1 MLTCPKCKS
10 NMIIN
15 IVYGLPGQSL
25 LQRAAKGKVSL
36 GGCVIDHDSQD
47 YKCKSCNFKFSE
59 MITLEEYLIIVL
71 YFFTKKSYKD
81 LSIEKQKQIKINN
94 AYSQLAHLR
103 WKTMHTE
110 SPDHFGFIYFT
121 LDRGIIESAFRSF
134 ESFKKFPKDKNLQ
147 RKKIDKFK
155 KNLYEKNS
163 GRKTV
168 LEPSNQF
175 IYFELYRYEKTFEI
189 FSKYLKKLP
198 LLETHYL
205 NILANYN
212 FDKENRIRKYER
224 DEELKLLKKTKNQE
238 MYINKDQYRVLEDD
252 HDPPNNFFKKILF
265 MPVAEFTFSKR
276 VNNRLKYTN
285 INFIG
290 NLVQETEYSLSQIPN
305 LGIKSIKEIK
315 KTLKLCGLSIGMKIE
330 NWPSTF
336 EDVKALEKKLGY
348 SDINYAVNKINT
360 I

>member
-15 IVYGLPGQSL
+15 IIYGLPGKIL
-25 LQRAAKGKVSL
+25 RQRADKGEVEI
-36 GGCVIDHDSQD
+36 GGCVIGHDSQD

-59 MITLEEYLIIVL
+59 MITLEEFLIVTL
-71 YFFTKKSYKD
+71 YFFVKKSDKN
-81 LSIEKQKQIKINN
+81 LSIEKQKQVKINN

-110 SPDHFGFIYFT
+110 SPDHYGFIYFT
-121 LDRGIIESAFRSF
+121 LDRGIIESTFRSF
-134 ESFKKFPKDKNLQ
+134 ENFKKLPKNKISQ

-163 GRKTV
+163 GRRTV

-175 IYFELYRYEKTFEI
+175 IYFELYRYEKTYEI
-189 FSKYLKKLP
+189 FSKYLKEAP
-198 LLETHYL
+198 LLRTHYL

-212 FDKENRIRKYER
+212 FNKENKIRKFES
-224 DEELKLLKKTKNQE
+224 DEELKLLKKSKDQE
-238 MYINKDQYRVLEDD
+238 VYVNKDKYVVLEDD
-252 HDPPNNFFKKILF
+252 HDPPNNFFEKILF
-265 MPVAEFTFSKR
+265 KPLTEFTFSVR
-276 VNNRLKYTN
+276 VDNCLQYAN

-290 NLVQETEYSLSQIPN
+290 DLVQKTEYKLLQIPK

-315 KTLKLCGLSIGMKIE
+315 DTLTSLGLSISMNIE
-330 NWPSTF
+330 NWPASF
-336 EDVKALEKKLGY
+336 EDVKVLEKKIGY
-348 SDINYAVNKINT
+348 SNINYAANKINKS
-360 I
+360 

>member
-25 LQRAAKGKVSL
+25 RQRAAKGKVSL

-59 MITLEEYLIIVL
+59 MVTLEEYLIIVL
-71 YFFTKKSYKD
+71 YFFVKKSDKG
-81 LSIEKQKQIKINN
+81 LSIEKQKKVKINN

-103 WKTMHTE
+103 WKIMHTE
-110 SPDHFGFIYFT
+110 SPDHYGFIYFT
-121 LDRGIIESAFRSF
+121 LDRGTIESAFRSF
-134 ESFKKFPKDKNLQ
+134 ESFKKLPKDQNLQ

-155 KNLYEKNS
+155 KNLYEKHS

-175 IYFELYRYEKTFEI
+175 IYFELYRYEKTYEI

-198 LLETHYL
+198 LLKTHYL

-212 FDKENRIRKYER
+212 FDIENKIRKYES
-224 DEELKLLKKTKNQE
+224 DEELKLLKKSNNQE
-238 MYINKDQYRVLEDD
+238 VYIDKSQYAVLEDD
-252 HDPPNNFFKKILF
+252 HDPPNNFFEKILF
-265 MPVAEFTFSKR
+265 MPVTKFTFSTR
-276 VNNRLKYTN
+276 VNNRLKYAN

-305 LGIKSIKEIK
+305 LGIKSIKEVQK
-315 KTLKLCGLSIGMKIE
+315 NLKLCGLSIGMKIE

-336 EDVKALEKKLGY
+336 EDVKVLEKKLGY
-348 SDINYAVNKINT
+348 SDINYAVNKIDT